1 MKLEEMLCSAG
12 VITRQQTKQ
21 AQDLADTKGG
31 RPVDHLVELGF
42 LTQERLD
49 AVEQAIPTVP
59 KSIGESEIS
68 EAELLTLMLK
78 IMLTRALETPGRIS
92 EAIKLPMGL
101 TGELLQIAVDR
112 KLVEI
117 LGRGSGDA
125 ALELRHQLSAMGRER
140 AAAALEINQYN
151 GPAPV
156 SLDAYSARIDRQRI
170 IQERVSR
177 DRIDIA
183 FDDLVVEDHFIHRL
197 GPAINSG
204 RAILLYGPA
213 GNGKTTVAEKV
224 AAIFSDIV
232 YIPYAIEVQGQIIK
246 VFDPSLHESVEADDD
261 RPGKSVLKKAGHDRR
276 WVACKRPVVIT
287 GGELNLEMLDLKY
300 STEAGFYEAPLH
312 MKAFNGTFIIDD
324 FGRQLISPEQLLN
337 RWIVPL
343 QSRVDYLKLHTGK
356 AFQVPF
362 DELVIFSTNLDP
374 KDLMDPAFLRRI
386 PYKLATPGPSP
397 EAFRAIFE
405 HVAGKEKMTLPDEVF
420 RFVIEELTERRG
432 VELACY
438 QPKFIVD
445 QVVAACK
452 FDGREAAMDPQT
464 VAEAIS
470 NLYVG
475 LDAAQEGAAARQNRA
490 PESQPLA
497 KPPADDL
504 WDEARKQLQN

>member
-21 AQDLADTKGG
+21 AQELADTQGG
-31 RPVDHLVELGF
+31 RPVDHLVTLGY
-42 LTQERLD
+42 LSQERL
-49 AVEQAIPTVP
+49 ATVEQSVPAAP
-59 KSIGESEIS
+59 KSVAESEVS
-68 EAELLTLMLK
+68 EAELLNLLLK
-78 IMLTRALETPGRIS
+78 IMLTRALETPGRLS

-101 TGELLQIAVDR
+101 TGALLQTAVDR

-117 LGRGSGDA
+117 LGRGSGDS
-125 ALELRHQLSAMGRER
+125 ALELRHQLSALGRER

-156 SLDAYSARIDRQRI
+156 SLEAYSSRIERQRI

-177 DRIDIA
+177 DRIDVA
-183 FDDLVVEDHFIHRL
+183 FDDLVVEDSFIHRL
-197 GPAINSG
+197 GPAVNSG

-232 YIPYAIEVQGQIIK
+232 YIPYALEVQGQIIK
-246 VFDPSLHESVEADDD
+246 IFDPSLHESVEADEDNLG
-261 RPGKSVLKKAGHDRR
+261 RSVLKKAGHDRR

-287 GGELNLEMLDLKY
+287 GGELNLEMLDLTY
-300 STEAGFYEAPLH
+300 SVEAGFYEAPLH

-324 FGRQLISPEQLLN
+324 FGRQLISPERLLN

-386 PYKLATPGPSP
+386 PYKLATPGPS
-397 EAFRAIFE
+397 EDAFRAIFE
-405 HVAGKEKMTLPDEVF
+405 HVAGKEGMTLPDEVH
-420 RFVIEELTERRG
+420 RFVVDELTVRRG

-452 FDGREAAMDPQT
+452 FDGREAAMDSDT
-464 VAEAIS
+464 VAQAIS

-475 LDAAQEGAAARQNRA
+475 LDGAQEGAAARQNRV
-490 PESQPLA
+490 PDGQA
-497 KPPADDL
+497 KAPADDV
-504 WDEARKQLQN
+504 WNEARQQLRS